1 MKAKKNF
8 LEYIK
13 KVKNIITPL
22 EIPDNGLSDIQ
33 SQIEYAELIVP
44 VVGGFS
50 AGKSTLI
57 NSFLGTE
64 ILPTAVTPETA
75 LATELRYSET
85 DYIEAVTES
94 GSIERHE
101 ISEFG
106 SLKDNAR
113 NFTNLRLFLNNDKLK
128 VIQPLVLV
136 DMPGFDAPI
145 ENHNRAIL
153 TYLERGVF
161 FVFLTSVDDG
171 NITLS
176 MKREIE
182 NLERFSKG
190 FAFCIS
196 NANVLLST

>member
-13 KVKNIITPL
+13 EVKNIITPL

-33 SQIEYAELIVP
+33 SQIEHAELIVP

-85 DYIEAVTES
+85 DYIEKPCRLLFRRGLFHTAAFQRTAYVGQQPETCM
-94 GSIERHE
+94 GQPERQ
-101 ISEFG
+101 IPS
-106 SLKDNAR
+106 R
-113 NFTNLRLFLNNDKLK
+113 LR
-128 VIQPLVLV
+128 
-136 DMPGFDAPI
+136 
-145 ENHNRAIL
+145 R
-153 TYLERGVF
+153 
-161 FVFLTSVDDG
+161 
-171 NITLS
+171 
-176 MKREIE
+176 
-182 NLERFSKG
+182 
-190 FAFCIS
+190 
-196 NANVLLST
+196 